1 MIYSET
7 GLDPSSG
14 VEWIN
19 HVRGTTCAN
28 QLHNAKSAPSGKAF
42 RCTDWPSAHTVAIIR
57 FKHEKNLVLKG
68 KQNVKYKS
76 NCNKPFIVEIQFSTK
91 AERKFKI

>member
-1 MIYSET
+1 MLNIEMT
-7 GLDPSSG
+7 LCHACHG
-14 VEWIN
+14 
-19 HVRGTTCAN
+19 
-28 QLHNAKSAPSGKAF
+28 
-42 RCTDWPSAHTVAIIR
+42 HTVAIIR

>member
-1 MIYSET
+1 LKGRAGIQ
-7 GLDPSSG
+7 G
-14 VEWIN
+14 VE
-19 HVRGTTCAN
+19 
-28 QLHNAKSAPSGKAF
+28 AK
-42 RCTDWPSAHTVAIIR
+42 RCPCIDDDGDDDDGMYDEHTKSLGGNVDTVAIIR